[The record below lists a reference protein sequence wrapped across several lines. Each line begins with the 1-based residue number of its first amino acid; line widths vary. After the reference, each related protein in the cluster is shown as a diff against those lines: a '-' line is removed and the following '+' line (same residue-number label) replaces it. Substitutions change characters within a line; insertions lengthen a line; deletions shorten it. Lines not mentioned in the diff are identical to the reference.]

1 MLSKK
6 NFSIS
11 GLVLKIIV
19 AWALIAFVVYPVLS
33 LLVQTFWQGGSLST
47 DVFGKVFSSARAMQS
62 LKNSFILAFTLV
74 VTVNV
79 VGTLCVLF
87 TEYWDI
93 KGAKILRLSYC
104 LRGKRPFDKTSSSVF
119 PEYEPELVRGLRYGS
134 FCYFK
139 SISDHFTH
147 NDLIFRI
154 YVEFDEMSVLKPLY
168 TTVESFGLQVLDTI
182 LNNPRNTG
190 NYNAILS
197 IKNPEDRAH
206 EQVAEYLKKIQGVRK
221 VKLIY

>member
-93 KGAKILRLSYC
+93 KGAKILRLSYM
-104 LRGKRPFDKTSSSVF
+104 TSLIYSGVVLVAGYKYVYGESGLLTKLLLQFFPNMNPNWFVGYGAVVF
-119 PEYEPELVRGLRYGS
+119 VMTFSCTQNHMMFLKNAIHGLDY
-134 FCYFK
+134 
-139 SISDHFTH
+139 H
-147 NDLIFRI
+147 
-154 YVEFDEMSVLKPLY
+154 
-168 TTVESFGLQVLDTI
+168 TVEAAKNMGASGTSIFFKVVL
-182 LNNPRNTG
+182 P
-190 NYNAILS
+190 
-197 IKNPEDRAH
+197 
-206 EQVAEYLKKIQGVRK
+206 VR
-221 VKLIY
+221 

>member
-93 KGAKILRLSYC
+93 KGAKILRLSYM
-104 LRGKRPFDKTSSSVF
+104 TSLIYSGVVLVAGYKYV
-119 PEYEPELVRGLRYGS
+119 YEPELVRGLRCGS
-134 FCYFK
+134 FCY
-139 SISDHFTH
+139 D
-147 NDLIFRI
+147 IF
-154 YVEFDEMSVLKPLY
+154 LY
-168 TTVESFGLQVLDTI
+168 AESHDVFEECHSRTGLSYG
-182 LNNPRNTG
+182 RSG
-190 NYNAILS
+190 
-197 IKNPEDRAH
+197 
-206 EQVAEYLKKIQGVRK
+206 
-221 VKLIY
+221 

>member
-93 KGAKILRLSYC
+93 KGAKILRLSYMASLIYSGVVLVAGYKYVYGESGLLTKLLLQFFPNMNPNWFVGYGTVVFVI
-104 LRGKRPFDKTSSSVF
+104 LRVF
-119 PEYEPELVRGLRYGS
+119 PIILR
-134 FCYFK
+134 
-139 SISDHFTH
+139 IMT
-147 NDLIFRI
+147 
-154 YVEFDEMSVLKPLY
+154 
-168 TTVESFGLQVLDTI
+168 
-182 LNNPRNTG
+182 
-190 NYNAILS
+190 
-197 IKNPEDRAH
+197 
-206 EQVAEYLKKIQGVRK
+206 
-221 VKLIY
+221 